1 MLVSTLGG
9 AMGLLVAFASA
20 RALLA
25 VGPASLREGVP
36 VAMNLSVLAF
46 AMLLAVGSAM
56 VFGLLPAIR
65 ISKASPGAALRE
77 AGRGNAGSPRSR
89 LWGFLIAG
97 EVAMA
102 VILLVASGLIIR
114 SFRNMMEVDTGF
126 DPRPVTTIDF
136 ALPSALYPND
146 DVIREFHERVMPAMR
161 ALPGV
166 TAAGYIN
173 HLPLSGFSMNG
184 ALEIEGVGDAPGY
197 ADYRVASDDYF
208 ASLSIPMLAGRD
220 FDVSVDRPDA
230 PPVVIVNEAFVRSL
244 LPQGTTSDL
253 AVGKRIRN
261 LRNESWY
268 YGADQWLTIVGV
280 VGDVRHGGPL
290 SSPTPEAYVHV
301 LQRSVR
307 AGAGYITI
315 RVNSAGLAGSIR
327 SAVREVAPDVPFEIV
342 ALEARSTGVVA
353 ERRFGMLVLAGFAG
367 LALCLGAIGI
377 YGVVSYSV
385 ERRRRE
391 MGVRLALGATPGA
404 VVARTITR
412 SLISVGAGVLLGI
425 PAALLAARLL
435 RGMLFGVALVDP
447 VTLVAVVAGL
457 AGVALLASWLPAR
470 RVASIDP
477 VATLRAE

>member
-1 MLVSTLGG
+1 MPPGFRYPADSDVWTPAALDRGESRTAHNWSVVARLADGTDLESAQREMTTIAARIRQQFGEEVDAVDVRVQPIQEAMVGSFRRPLLLLLSASGLVLLVACTNLASALLARGGARVREFAVRASLGAERGRLIRQLFTESLLVSTLGG

-184 ALEIEGVGDAPGY
+184 ALEIEGVGDAPG
-197 ADYRVASDDYF
+197 
-208 ASLSIPMLAGRD
+208 
-220 FDVSVDRPDA
+220 
-230 PPVVIVNEAFVRSL
+230 
-244 LPQGTTSDL
+244 
-253 AVGKRIRN
+253 
-261 LRNESWY
+261 
-268 YGADQWLTIVGV
+268 
-280 VGDVRHGGPL
+280 
-290 SSPTPEAYVHV
+290 
-301 LQRSVR
+301 
-307 AGAGYITI
+307 
-315 RVNSAGLAGSIR
+315 
-327 SAVREVAPDVPFEIV
+327 
-342 ALEARSTGVVA
+342 
-353 ERRFGMLVLAGFAG
+353 
-367 LALCLGAIGI
+367 
-377 YGVVSYSV
+377 
-385 ERRRRE
+385 
-391 MGVRLALGATPGA
+391 
-404 VVARTITR
+404 
-412 SLISVGAGVLLGI
+412 
-425 PAALLAARLL
+425 
-435 RGMLFGVALVDP
+435 
-447 VTLVAVVAGL
+447 
-457 AGVALLASWLPAR
+457 
-470 RVASIDP
+470 
-477 VATLRAE
+477 